1 MDSCTEYDHHGDA
14 DVDALQLG
22 LLLLQGLLLLLLRLD
37 SLVGLHIHRLKPI
50 KGKHICVTCKAKE

>member
-37 SLVGLHIHRLKPI
+37 SLVGLHRLKPF
-50 KGKHICVTCKAKE
+50 KGKHVLHARQRTR